1 MRTVKFT
8 KDFATKKKGE
18 TGEYDSMLA
27 SIMVHQKKVAKY
39 VKTDEEKT
47 LKDKILGSIIG

>member
-39 VKTDEEKT
+39 VTEKTDK
-47 LKDKILGSIIG
+47 K